1 MAKTVSATP
10 AIKVETWPIGRVRGY
25 HRNARDHSSWQI
37 DQIATSIREFGW
49 TTPLLVTSDGGL
61 IAGHG
66 RLEAAQRLGITE
78 VPVVVLAGLSE
89 SQQRLLRIADNKL
102 ALNAS
107 WNLDL
112 LTTEL
117 KELRAEGVDLA
128 VTGFDADELA
138 DLFGP
143 MDEGMLDT
151 EPALPPAVPYT
162 QRGDLWLLGP
172 HRLLC
177 GDATEQAAWDTVLAA
192 RSLDCLWTDPP
203 YGVNYVG
210 GTKDALTITNDD
222 LTPADLERLLRLAF
236 ACALTHSASGA
247 PWYVTGPS
255 GPTAI
260 AFGHVLRDLE
270 VWHQTLAWVKDRF
283 VIGRSDYQPRHEQI
297 FYGWTPGGR
306 HVWLG
311 GRRRDSILGEEDGR
325 PVIVKEEG
333 RILVKIGQTTF
344 AITGVELAVQEV
356 ETSVIEAE
364 RPRRSREHPTMKP
377 PRLIARCLLN
387 STRRGNLVGDC
398 FAGSGSTLVAAEAT
412 GREAACLEIDPRYC
426 DVIVNRYLTATDGEA
441 VNERTGET
449 IRSRLEVAA

>member
-1 MAKTVSATP
+1 
-10 AIKVETWPIGRVRGY
+10 
-25 HRNARDHSSWQI
+25 
-37 DQIATSIREFGW
+37 
-49 TTPLLVTSDGGL
+49 
-61 IAGHG
+61 
-66 RLEAAQRLGITE
+66 
-78 VPVVVLAGLSE
+78 
-89 SQQRLLRIADNKL
+89 
-102 ALNAS
+102 
-107 WNLDL
+107 
-112 LTTEL
+112 
-117 KELRAEGVDLA
+117 VDLA

-143 MDEGMLDT
+143 IDEGMLDT

-177 GDATEQAAWDTVLAA
+177 GDATEQAAWDTVLAG
-192 RSLDCLWTDPP
+192 RYLDCLWTDPP
-203 YGVNYVG
+203 YGVSYVG

-236 ACALTHSASGA
+236 ACALAHSASGA

-311 GRRRDSILGEEDGR
+311 GRRRDSILGEEDGQ
-325 PVIVKEEG
+325 PVIVEEEG

-387 STRRGNLVGDC
+387 STRRGNLVGDS
-398 FAGSGSTLVAAEAT
+398 FAGSGSTVVAAEAT

-426 DVIVNRYLTATDGEA
+426 DVIVNRYLTATGGEA

-449 IRSRLEVAA
+449 IRSRIEVAA